1 MLHSPSHKRPNWSWW
16 LSQNKTHLLGAYW
29 AQLPACCATI
39 KTTKKRVAVVQL
51 APHKDCCQG
60 LCTIQIDMFPNMTQI
75 LDLAITWPAN
85 LKDLW
90 LKGEILV
97 KDDGRVPCHP
107 TFMVVSSR
115 LQRGRVKQGQVLLV
129 SLFVTNED
137 HHYHHLS
144 RSCHCWQMASTTCA
158 MHFDPGPFSSIDCQR
173 LPRCHLSISFWV
185 FLLVVFHLWV
195 STLML
200 FSPTWCSSFW
210 LHVLPT
216 VLSCTSLFLLYLS
229 PLFSILLS
237 RSWSCLS
244 LWCSITI
251 SPCSVG
257 LQQASSLDVLLK
269 SMSLLHR
276 S

>member
-1 MLHSPSHKRPNWSWW
+1 
-16 LSQNKTHLLGAYW
+16 
-29 AQLPACCATI
+29 
-39 KTTKKRVAVVQL
+39 
-51 APHKDCCQG
+51 
-60 LCTIQIDMFPNMTQI
+60 
-75 LDLAITWPAN
+75 
-85 LKDLW
+85 
-90 LKGEILV
+90 
-97 KDDGRVPCHP
+97 
-107 TFMVVSSR
+107 
-115 LQRGRVKQGQVLLV
+115 
-129 SLFVTNED
+129 
-137 HHYHHLS
+137 
-144 RSCHCWQMASTTCA
+144 MASTTCA

-244 LWCSITI
+244 RNCVWRRLLLAQDENDNVLDDLFNDFDPAPGKKNKTG
-251 SPCSVG
+251 PTPNDLTGHAVPVRNNPVG
-257 LQQASSLDVLLK
+257 GLSTLETTCDYSRRIVRFREVA
-269 SMSLLHR
+269 
-276 S
+276 

>member
-1 MLHSPSHKRPNWSWW
+1 MEKRILEK
-16 LSQNKTHLLGAYW
+16 LSFASKS
-29 AQLPACCATI
+29 
-39 KTTKKRVAVVQL
+39 
-51 APHKDCCQG
+51 
-60 LCTIQIDMFPNMTQI
+60 
-75 LDLAITWPAN
+75 
-85 LKDLW
+85 
-90 LKGEILV
+90 GEIPHSWP
-97 KDDGRVPCHP
+97 PCKP
-107 TFMVVSSR
+107 
-115 LQRGRVKQGQVLLV
+115 
-129 SLFVTNED
+129 
-137 HHYHHLS
+137 HHHHHLS

-237 RSWSCLS
+237 RSWSCKPIGDKFKFLGS
-244 LWCSITI
+244 WFS
-251 SPCSVG
+251 
-257 LQQASSLDVLLK
+257 K
-269 SMSLLHR
+269 
-276 S
+276 

>member
-1 MLHSPSHKRPNWSWW
+1 MLLDHTTGVYCPV
-16 LSQNKTHLLGAYW
+16 
-29 AQLPACCATI
+29 CCST
-39 KTTKKRVAVVQL
+39 L
-51 APHKDCCQG
+51 YSF
-60 LCTIQIDMFPNMTQI
+60 L
-75 LDLAITWPAN
+75 
-85 LKDLW
+85 
-90 LKGEILV
+90 
-97 KDDGRVPCHP
+97 
-107 TFMVVSSR
+107 
-115 LQRGRVKQGQVLLV
+115 
-129 SLFVTNED
+129 
-137 HHYHHLS
+137 HHHHHHLS

-257 LQQASSLDVLLK
+257 LQHFSIPLFNVGWIEPMQTISLGFQRHC
-269 SMSLLHR
+269 SLHLTCFLGPKLA
-276 S
+276 

>member
-1 MLHSPSHKRPNWSWW
+1 MSLVDTQWSWSGSLDPEYTCVNPIPGL
-16 LSQNKTHLLGAYW
+16 LSTACTRKVHINFCASMVPQRNFIYSSSSSVRS
-29 AQLPACCATI
+29 AQ
-39 KTTKKRVAVVQL
+39 
-51 APHKDCCQG
+51 
-60 LCTIQIDMFPNMTQI
+60 
-75 LDLAITWPAN
+75 
-85 LKDLW
+85 
-90 LKGEILV
+90 
-97 KDDGRVPCHP
+97 P
-107 TFMVVSSR
+107 TFISVPPLIVWSYSKLCAVIR
-115 LQRGRVKQGQVLLV
+115 SYRI
-129 SLFVTNED
+129 LFLCIFPQTFMIYL
-137 HHYHHLS
+137 HHHHHLS

-216 VLSCTSLFLLYLS
+216 VLSCTSLFLLYRS

-269 SMSLLHR
+269 SMSLIYLCYH
-276 S
+276 

>member
-1 MLHSPSHKRPNWSWW
+1 MTGQR
-16 LSQNKTHLLGAYW
+16 
-29 AQLPACCATI
+29 
-39 KTTKKRVAVVQL
+39 
-51 APHKDCCQG
+51 
-60 LCTIQIDMFPNMTQI
+60 PNMTVNHSVLQQSLLMKGNI
-75 LDLAITWPAN
+75 QLA
-85 LKDLW
+85 
-90 LKGEILV
+90 
-97 KDDGRVPCHP
+97 
-107 TFMVVSSR
+107 VVSIEI
-115 LQRGRVKQGQVLLV
+115 
-129 SLFVTNED
+129 N
-137 HHYHHLS
+137 HHHHHLS

-257 LQQASSLDVLLK
+257 LQQASSLDVLLNIRMEK
-269 SMSLLHR
+269 IWRL
-276 S
+276 